1 MDVVWFVCLCFLL
14 FPFSFLSARVCT
26 GLLVHVCMSAQSRDS
41 PRLNERKEIMMTLG
55 QVEKWIGV
63 GKYHPSV

>member
-1 MDVVWFVCLCFLL
+1 
-14 FPFSFLSARVCT
+14 
-26 GLLVHVCMSAQSRDS
+26 MSAQSRDS